1 MRVKIQNLR
10 LRALCEKSL
19 FLRSL
24 EKGEVVEPGTD
35 IYVKVPNEAHT
46 KMATLVSLGET
57 EDHVLFDDKKIPS
70 FHRVSLYSTEPT
82 KDVMINDILAMVVKR
97 GFRNIA
103 HVDPQKI
110 IECYAKDFAERYK
123 PILDQIREEWRR

>member
-1 MRVKIQNLR
+1 MEKMRVKIQNLR

-35 IYVKVPNEAHT
+35 IYVKVPDEART

-57 EDHVLFDDKKIPS
+57 EDHVLLMTKRFSRSTGSHFTPPS
-70 FHRVSLYSTEPT
+70 LPRMS
-82 KDVMINDILAMVVKR
+82 
-97 GFRNIA
+97 
-103 HVDPQKI
+103 
-110 IECYAKDFAERYK
+110 
-123 PILDQIREEWRR
+123 